1 MTRGTVVALLG
12 AGTLS
17 VVSFMLGRKV
27 GHAQQYD
34 MANVG
39 LCERCI
45 RHLKCRT
52 AVSWASHLIEDHGC
66 TEDDAYTTIDRLY
79 MRMHGGEE

>member
-1 MTRGTVVALLG
+1 MNKSIVIASIVAG
-12 AGTLS
+12 ALS
-17 VVSFMLGRKV
+17 ALSFVLGRKI
-27 GHAQQYD
+27 GQIQQYD

-39 LCERCI
+39 RCERCI

-52 AVSWASHLIEDHGC
+52 AVSWATHLIEDHGC

-79 MRMHGGEE
+79 MRMHGGE